1 MKNKHIFLLAI
12 LIIVVLVAISILKN
26 DSAIYEAKEWATEN
40 GYVIKEIDTHITPIG
55 TPFFYLN
62 KGQLIVEMYVVDR
75 IGVYH
80 KFWMRTGAFSNDFI
94 QE

>member
-1 MKNKHIFLLAI
+1 MKKKHIFILA
-12 LIIVVLVAISILKN
+12 LVMIIVLVAISILKN

-40 GYVIKEIDTHITPIG
+40 GYVIKEIDTHMTSIG
-55 TPFFYLN
+55 TPFFYIN

-75 IGVYH
+75 VGVYH
-80 KFWMRTGAFSNDFI
+80 KVWMRTGTFSNDFI